1 MTSWGSPLDYDV
13 IIVGAGP
20 AGMFAAYE
28 IKTAVKER
36 LSVCIVDQGFDVYK
50 RKCPVQSYKMCTNC
64 KVCNIMSGVGGAGT
78 LSDGLLNLRPDIGG
92 DLREFVGEKESWEL
106 VNLVDSIFLKY
117 GAPEAVYRGDIAA
130 AVDLQRRAASV
141 GIKFLPITQRHM
153 GSDGAPKVIDNF
165 KNDLERMG
173 VKFLLA
179 THVKSLEKG
188 KIILDDNSVKTA
200 RYVLLA
206 PGRVGA
212 DWAGTL
218 AKNLSIPTKH
228 EPIDIG
234 VRVEVPAFVMAPI
247 ISVNRDPKFHIYT
260 DTYDDFV
267 RTFCVN
273 HEGFVVKEVYD
284 GIVGVNGHSMTETPS
299 ENSNFAFLV
308 RVVLTE
314 PTEDT
319 TAYGRSVVQ
328 QATILG
334 GGEPI
339 IQRLGDLRMG
349 RRSTWVRISHSNVKP
364 SLRSAPPGDIAMAM
378 PHRIVADIQ
387 EGLEKLDEIIPGVAS
402 SSTLLYAPEIKFS
415 ANKFQVD
422 ANFETP
428 VENLFAAGD
437 GVGLSRGIVGAAATG
452 ILAGKGI
459 LRKEGLLK

>member
-1 MTSWGSPLDYDV
+1 MTSWGSLLDYDV

-28 IKTAVKER
+28 IANASKGK
-36 LSVCIVDQGFDVYK
+36 LSVCVVDQGFDVSE

-92 DLREFVGEKESWEL
+92 DLKEFVGEKESWDL
-106 VNLVDSIFLKY
+106 VNNVDSVFLKY

-141 GIKFLPITQRHM
+141 GIKFIPITQRHM
-153 GSDGAPKVIDNF
+153 GSDGAPKVINNF
-165 KNDLERMG
+165 KNDLVRMG
-173 VKFLLA
+173 TKFLLG
-179 THVKSLEKG
+179 THVKSVEKG
-188 KIILDDNSVKTA
+188 KITLDDNSQKTA
-200 RYVLLA
+200 RYILLA

-212 DWAGTL
+212 DWAGIM
-218 AKNLSIPTKH
+218 AKQLSIPTKH

-284 GIVGVNGHSMTETPS
+284 GIIGVNGHSMTGTPS

-314 PTEDT
+314 PIEDT

-349 RRSTWVRISHSNVKP
+349 RRSTWTRISHSNVKP
-364 SLRSAPPGDIAMAM
+364 SLRSATPGDIAMAM

-422 ANFETP
+422 GNFETP

-437 GVGLSRGIVGAAATG
+437 GVGLSRGIVGAAANG
-452 ILAGKGI
+452 ILAGRGI
-459 LRKEGLLK
+459 LRKDGIIS

>member
-1 MTSWGSPLDYDV
+1 MDFDV

-28 IKTAVKER
+28 MISNANGK
-36 LSVCIVDQGFDVYK
+36 LSVCIVDQGYNVDE
-50 RKCPVQSYKMCTNC
+50 RKCPVHSYKMCTNC
-64 KVCNIMSGVGGAGT
+64 KVCSIMSGVGGAGT

-92 DLREFVGEKESWEL
+92 DLKEFVGEKEAWDL
-106 VNLVDSIFLKY
+106 VNKVDSIFLKY
-117 GAPEAVYRGDIAA
+117 GAPEAVYRGDIDDALN
-130 AVDLQRRAASV
+130 LQRRAASV
-141 GIKFLPITQRHM
+141 GIKFIPITQRHM
-153 GSDGAPKVIDNF
+153 GSDGAPKVINNF
-165 KNDLERMG
+165 KLDLERMG
-173 VKFLLA
+173 VKFFLG
-179 THVKSLEKG
+179 THVKDIGKG
-188 KIILDDNSVKTA
+188 KIVLDDGTTKSA
-200 RYVLLA
+200 RFILLA

-212 DWAGTL
+212 NWVADL
-218 AKNLSIPTKH
+218 AKQLLIPTKH

-284 GIVGVNGHSMTETPS
+284 GLVGVNGHSMTGTPS

-308 RVVLTE
+308 RVALTE
-314 PTEDT
+314 PIEDT
-319 TAYGRSVVQ
+319 TAYGRSVMQ

-349 RRSTWVRISHSNVKP
+349 RRSTWGRISHSHVKP
-364 SLRSAPPGDIAMAM
+364 TLRSATPGDIAMAM

-415 ANKFQVD
+415 ANKFQVNE
-422 ANFETP
+422 NFETP
-428 VENLFAAGD
+428 VENLFVAGD
-437 GVGLSRGIVGAAATG
+437 GVGLSRGIVGAAANG
-452 ILAGKGI
+452 ILAGRGI
-459 LRKEGLLK
+459 LKKAGIIN